1 MDEFFSA
8 VDELCHGWTSPIL
21 WHTTSGASVDLT
33 KILLDSVTSSKDVV
47 MRLEGDDIL
56 SIEKQIKQACR
67 IAGFEIF
74 RNGYAE
80 QIRGILYRFYCT
92 HNTKNTDAQSTYP
105 SPNDLSM
112 NFKYLFFYHFYHFL
126 EPRHSS
132 NMYKQSDRN
141 TRGPGGLKL
150 PRRTGSVAAGY
161 EMHYR

>member
-1 MDEFFSA
+1 MLSSGFSGKGGGMGRRKVVLA
-8 VDELCHGWTSPIL
+8 NGCHYHVFNKS
-21 WHTTSGASVDLT
+21 
-33 KILLDSVTSSKDVV
+33 
-47 MRLEGDDIL
+47 
-56 SIEKQIKQACR
+56 

-150 PRRTGSVAAGY
+150 TRRTGSVAAGY